1 MVFIRNQDIIFHPS
15 YVEVTLHK
23 TKTAPVIK
31 KFIARIKGNPVDPW
45 RLLHSFKCSR
55 VGSLSKDGPFFI
67 SSDGKPVTRSI
78 LVKFF
83 RTELGKI
90 FPSIPQNEW
99 NGASLRKGGASSAV
113 HAGVH
118 SEIVEQ
124 LGNWR
129 TSEYKKYVHS
139 SVEDI
144 LKAQRACASISV
156 PSHLGFTYPDNYS

>member
-1 MVFIRNQDIIFHPS
+1 MLKLLSTKRRQPQSSRSLLQGLKGTRLTHGGFCTLSSVPVF
-15 YVEVTLHK
+15 
-23 TKTAPVIK
+23 
-31 KFIARIKGNPVDPW
+31 
-45 RLLHSFKCSR
+45 
-55 VGSLSKDGPFFI
+55 GSLSKDGPFFI